1 VVVYRILKK
10 LPNKDIEIITRL
22 AIVPNIEYIGIDL
35 LLLWLCMMAAILT
48 NKNIVNMIRLVKV
61 ADNSTLLTK
70 VNKIL
75 RIEVI
80 IIA

>member
-1 VVVYRILKK
+1 
-10 LPNKDIEIITRL
+10 
-22 AIVPNIEYIGIDL
+22 
-35 LLLWLCMMAAILT
+35 MMAAILT